1 MDCAI
6 CENKKCREGEPC
18 IEVEENLREKYLDS
32 FNEKLF
38 GTASKVEAE
47 GYMKLT
53 RLEEIIKFSLE
64 MGYKHIGIAFCIG
77 LSEEAKTLHNILK
90 NQFKVSSICCKVCG
104 MNKEDFGLNK
114 IIDDRFEVMC
124 NPIGQAYLLNSQNTD
139 LNIICGLC
147 IGHDILFTKNS
158 KAPVTTFIV
167 KDRVLSHN
175 PAGALYSNY
184 YKKRLIPSNNNR
196 K

>member
-1 MDCAI
+1 MNCAI

-18 IEVEENLREKYLDS
+18 IEVEENLRERYLDS
-32 FNEKLF
+32 YNEKLF
-38 GTASKVEAE
+38 RTASKVEAE

-64 MGYKHIGIAFCIG
+64 MGYKNIGIAFCVG
-77 LSEEAKTLHNILK
+77 LSEEAEILYNILK
-90 NQFKVSSICCKVCG
+90 AHFKVTSICCKVCSI
-104 MNKEDFGLNK
+104 NKEEFGLPK
-114 IIDDRFEVMC
+114 IRYDKFEAIC
-124 NPIGQAYLLNSQNTD
+124 NPIGQAYLLNSQGTD

-175 PAGALYSNY
+175 PVGVLYSNY
-184 YKKRLIPSNNNR
+184 YKRRLIQSSNNG